1 MGLYLLS
8 RGPHCESPWTNG
20 QITSGQWR
28 LGSRGTRSY
37 QERGSRRT
45 TFIGPSPL
53 YFTTVSLSLSLCFSF
68 LYQPSPARFCTIPLP
83 ESSATLSPAPEKR
96 IRRYTS
102 LPEIFLSWL
111 FYLSLPEKPFR
122 GWNEYRGFQAGF
134 SKVSKG
140 NDFSF
145 VLMGIVFFL
154 GLKVLE
160 ERAWVPLCNLLND
173 N

>member
-37 QERGSRRT
+37 QERGSRKT

-53 YFTTVSLSLSLCFSF
+53 YFTTVSLSLSLSFFLFLFSTN
-68 LYQPSPARFCTIPLP
+68 YPPHANPARFCTIPLP
-83 ESSATLSPAPEKR
+83 ESSAMLPSASEKR

-102 LPEIFLSWL
+102 LPRNFPPLTL
-111 FYLSLPEKPFR
+111 LSLCLRNVSADGMNIEAFSPVFEAFKSLER
-122 GWNEYRGFQAGF
+122 GWF
-134 SKVSKG
+134 
-140 NDFSF
+140 F
-145 VLMGIVFFL
+145 VCFNGGCFL
-154 GLKVLE
+154 E
-160 ERAWVPLCNLLND
+160 IECPR
-173 N
+173 